1 MCGIIGYAGQAPP
14 SGISL
19 EHLRHRGPD
28 AHGSWSNGKDC
39 ILGHARLAI
48 IDLDHRADQP
58 MSLSPGALPGSLP
71 GSGLTLL
78 LNGEIYNY
86 EELRREYLA
95 DAEFFSS
102 SDTEV
107 LLRLWER
114 RGPECLSLL
123 RGMFALA
130 VWDERDHSLFLAR
143 DRLGKKPLFIW
154 QGDRS
159 IAFASEVKP
168 LLQLLPAP
176 PRLDLEAVDLFL
188 GCQFI
193 PGSHSIYQDVSKLP
207 PGHVAVWR
215 DGSMRLTRY
224 WELRF
229 QPEVRPE
236 EEVLCQVEDTLR
248 EAVRIRL
255 RADVPVGTLL
265 SGGVDSS
272 LVTAM
277 AAELSGKRIQTF
289 SVGFRETGFNE
300 LPHARLVAEKYDTEH
315 HEIILEEGDAQN
327 QLLEAV
333 DAYGEPFADKSALPS
348 LLICSKA
355 AQHIKVVLNGD
366 GGDEAFAGYGKYKT
380 SGRIPLG
387 GAAAANSHSLCLGL
401 EALGNSLPCP
411 SLRRALGKAGR
422 SVSPLTRV
430 LRLDDFI
437 TRAEQGSLYNSAFH
451 RHTARARA
459 KYEQALLAELPLPSH
474 PVNALFSV
482 DFRHYLAGDLLVK
495 MDIASMRHSLEARSP
510 LLDQELFELSAT
522 IPPQMKTPDGVRK
535 YLLKKL
541 ALKYVPEEAILRPK
555 QGFSIPVGQWLRTA
569 FLPPFQEM
577 LAQRDNPLWDLLRRE
592 AVEGYLKHHLA
603 GGKGYGYKLWVVLVL
618 GLWLQRNRGNYSL

>member
-1 MCGIIGYAGQAPP
+1 MCGIIGYAGEGAP

-19 EHLRHRGPD
+19 KHLRHRGPD
-28 AHGSWSNGKDC
+28 AHGIWSNGKDC

-58 MSLSPGALPGSLP
+58 MTLP

-86 EELRREYLA
+86 EELRREHLA

-114 RGPECLSLL
+114 RGPECLPLL

-130 VWDERDHSLFLAR
+130 VWDERGHALFLAR
-143 DRLGKKPLFIW
+143 DRLGKKPLFIR
-154 QGDRS
+154 QGDNH
-159 IAFASEVKP
+159 IAFASELKP

-176 PRLDLEAVDLFL
+176 PGLNLEAVDLFL
-188 GCQFI
+188 ACQFI
-193 PGSHSIYQDVSKLP
+193 PGPHSVYQGVSKLP

-224 WELRF
+224 WELHF
-229 QPEVRPE
+229 QPEPRPE
-236 EEVLCQVEDTLR
+236 EEVLRQVEDTLR
-248 EAVRIRL
+248 EAIRIRL

-300 LPHARLVAEKYDTEH
+300 LPLARLVAEKYDTEH
-315 HEIILEEGDAQN
+315 HEIILEEGEAQHR
-327 QLLEAV
+327 LLDAV
-333 DAYGEPFADKSALPS
+333 DAYGEPFGDKSALPS

-387 GAAAANSHSLCLGL
+387 GAAAVTAHRLCLGL
-401 EALGNSLPCP
+401 EALGDPLPSLPF
-411 SLRRALGKAGR
+411 RRALGKAGR
-422 SVSPLTRV
+422 ALSPLTRV

-437 TRAEQGSLYNSAFH
+437 TRAEQGSLYDSAFL
-451 RHTARARA
+451 RHAARARA
-459 KYEQALLAELPLPSH
+459 QYEQALLAELPLPSH
-474 PVNALFSV
+474 PVNALFSL
-482 DFRHYLAGDLLVK
+482 DYRHYLTGDLLVK

-510 LLDQELFELSAT
+510 LLDQKLFELSAA
-522 IPPQMKTPDGVRK
+522 IPPEMKMRGRVK
-535 YLLKKL
+535 KHLLKTL
-541 ALKYVPEEAILRPK
+541 ALKYVPEEAVLRPK

-577 LAQRDNPLWDLLRRE
+577 LAQRDNPLWALLRRE

-603 GGKGYGYKLWVVLVL
+603 GRKGYGYKLWVILVL
-618 GLWLQRNRGNYSL
+618 GLWLQRNREHYTF